1 MVCFSAF
8 LLIELSEYIDVKS
21 IKIYEW
27 LIYVWLLGDMFEEY
41 RGVSSSNTV
50 YLLVFIGV
58 FIFM

>member
-1 MVCFSAF
+1 M
-8 LLIELSEYIDVKS
+8 LIELSEYTDVKS

-27 LIYVWLLGDMFEEY
+27 VIYAWLLGDILEEY

-50 YLLVFIGV
+50 YLLVFIGI